1 MSDFYTLMEYAK
13 RIGKD
18 PGNIRRMLGKG
29 LINGEKVGNQWL
41 IPKDAEYPEDAR
53 IKSGKYKNWRKRA
66 TVNSSTPHLLAKLK
80 EMSLM
85 LSEVYGDCLKSVI
98 LYGSYARGEQES
110 DSDVDIAVILK
121 DEEDERLHSAMID
134 VVVEYELELEVV
146 LSVVPIQYDNY
157 LTWRR
162 VLPFYKNIDRE
173 GIVIWKAA

>member
-1 MSDFYTLMEYAK
+1 MSDFYTLMEYSK

-29 LINGEKVGNQWL
+29 LIKGEKIGNQWI

-66 TVNSSTPHLLAKLK
+66 LVNSSMPHLIAKLT
-80 EMSLM
+80 EMSTI
-85 LSEVYGDCLKSVI
+85 LSEIYGDSLESVV
-98 LYGSYARGEQES
+98 LYGSYARGEQVS

-121 DEEDERLHSAMID
+121 NEENEKKHSAMID

-157 LTWRR
+157 TTWRR

>member
-66 TVNSSTPHLLAKLK
+66 TVNNSTPHLLAKLK

-85 LSEVYGDCLKSVI
+85 LSEVYGDCLESVI

-157 LTWRR
+157 HTWRR